1 MPNYVELPNGSLF
14 PVLQGEDYATAMRAA
29 YAKYPEAFGG
39 EVTPTAQPQGGFTPA
54 LKAGFSGVKSAGAA
68 LAGRTG
74 LMDLDRAKKVMEEE
88 EAYQKRTFKPTEEG
102 WLDAPFTK
110 TKELLGGSLPYI
122 AAPLAAAAV
131 APKAAIPLGI
141 AGLTATGATL
151 ASVGA
156 GALQYTGTG
165 LARQVQEGKKLE
177 ETDLGAAALVSVPS
191 ALLDRLSFGM
201 IPGIRNIFGQAGKTL
216 TTAEAKAFVEQ
227 GLKKTAADYALATG
241 KAVGTESLTEVA
253 QQFLERA
260 QAGLNLTDAKARDEY
275 WDSLVGGA
283 VLGGVLSPAGRYI
296 ERGGEQTRAKKL
308 LADEQTAQKTA
319 QRQQAEAQAQ
329 QAAAEEAARKQTP
342 EYAQEIKTKYDETLG
357 QFKQLQDAVKG
368 FGKTQDP
375 AEKAEKA
382 IAEKELKAFVK
393 ENLTPIAQEYAAVK
407 KTGIYAK
414 LAEQERVAGLT
425 PMDYMLENAQ
435 QVPNAK
441 TKPAPMPTPYG
452 IQPTSPELARFKGT
466 QQQAIDFARN
476 QITAAN
482 DQRLTDQKSPAEQV
496 ADYTQYLLTQPKQAA
511 YLATNRMRL
520 PGLSAKQNDAVL
532 ENVLLALNM
541 GRAAGKY
548 DASFNPTTLE
558 QKLSAQPA
566 TTTLGAEAEEQ
577 GILEQTAQEKEA
589 AAQEAARREK
599 IRPEQY
605 ALQQMQ
611 QKAGRSV
618 MGLPGFGVEKEPL
631 TPSPAIGQMQQQLQG
646 IPFGEGLLPT
656 AEDVD
661 TTPPKFQ
668 KGPGGGF
675 RLFNERG
682 ERQLTDEQ
690 AYRSL
695 SERLANAA
703 ANPDLSDEAYDFL
716 RRAEMALPKV
726 NTRLQETRQ
735 ERVKYGQGPLAR
747 GSVAQDVAEGESFYK
762 LLDEQ
767 LARIERGEEGV
778 HRGQRYVTKDTGRA
792 RGTAAEVAPPT
803 EAMPYDIERNKQAT
817 PSDLRAKQR
826 IAAGRRTWPNNLP
839 FDQPTET
846 ERRLANVPGADREN
860 VVRATTGRTLR
871 GQAPALS
878 LQNEL
883 EPLIRQQEQVAGEG
897 PLARGQ
903 GELFPAEAEKLGY
916 AKMNRA
922 GFVAFMKS
930 KVVQKMRDALNKDKK
945 VLQKAKD
952 LPALKAKVA
961 NLTKQLETMQAK
973 NLEYSK
979 AASIL
984 QHARGMDK
992 LGKDRAEANAALLD
1006 MEINRAQLAGRIEE
1020 LMQLRG
1026 AFDQQVEKYGDFKN
1040 TELAGRFEPLLSE
1053 YNTVQQEL
1061 AALNTDLASLDA
1073 SMKQLDNELRVEK
1086 ARNALARLNPETV
1099 SKETIAQAQEALRA
1113 AQVEAGVTEAEASQV
1128 EQQTK
1133 QRKAQ
1138 EAREAEAV
1146 RLAESE
1152 KQRIDLG
1159 RERQRRLEAAYGT
1172 SSTGQEYDFIT
1183 VAQRMSQ
1190 EMEPVETTVKRGKRV
1205 LSNPNQVLAGY
1216 RSRITA
1222 IEKQMIA
1229 AFNKSRDARD
1239 SFLVQLAENAAKLNQ
1254 QYRDAK
1260 GSEER
1265 AALLP
1270 AVENA
1275 EKLYDN
1281 ATLRQQGK
1289 DEELVWKGK
1298 DKQLKALA
1306 QAYNDAETLEADIN
1320 EGRVVQPEEFKRK
1333 SPKINLNKGEKE
1345 ARAEAARPAE
1355 VAEAKQRA
1363 TAPETSGEK
1372 GVTRMVA
1379 TKARKPAAT
1388 VYSSK
1393 GIGQEGLSAQKEAVL
1408 KRVKEKQAE
1417 GKPLNAFD
1425 QRALAEFKQEATTVK
1440 GTTLPVKTDEKVD
1453 IDAILREAAKEKNS
1467 FARGVETTSPD
1478 LTVSQVNALESNDIR
1493 QAMRDLAE
1501 DGNTSALNKVV
1512 ATRLAAML
1520 DQTAVK
1526 VVNNLTDRDGKKVL
1540 GSATSKLVELDSK
1553 GGLSQE
1559 ILLHEGTHAATER
1572 VIVQYETDPSKLT
1585 EIQRVAVRELKALH
1599 AAIKN
1604 DPKIT
1609 SASAKG
1615 SLSEF
1620 VAEVFSNRNLQEQL
1634 RDKKWKLSDAWKG
1647 FKSIIMRMLGVKD
1660 PETMLGAALQSV
1672 DALMIPSSTSM
1683 GGKET
1688 TVNRKLSQKDIAALH
1703 TGSNSM
1709 QQFAE
1714 QFGVDIKQK
1723 DRTVEDA
1730 ERVGQ
1735 NYLNDM
1741 AVNTADYL
1749 PEAVITFSAASE
1761 KRIQTLEDLET
1772 RTEAQ
1777 EKQLKDLKKAR
1788 NNDITYDTRLEDGR
1802 EYNPKKIADYF
1813 EATPQ
1818 IIMNYEARNN
1828 RELRENEAAVLNEK
1842 RTESLRSLVN
1852 NLREHPEYTSVEQA
1866 LVAKAASKFAV
1877 MSDANGRLRL
1887 AEISKNN
1894 RHPIAIV
1901 GVNDAGHVIRELR
1914 AGKNI
1919 KAAFLEGLQKNADEN
1934 AKKNKAKNGWQKFDQ
1949 SESYSDAEKLNAG
1962 AAGTSWCTGDTV
1974 AHAEAHIKKGDFYI
1988 YYQNGRPEV
1997 AVRMDGQNSINELRG
2012 NTPNQSLT
2020 PEQLKIARE
2029 FLDTKTFEN
2038 SSNFISMIERKK
2050 ALAEAFKNNTP
2061 LPVEHLYANTSWV
2074 TADPVHDGVVKL
2086 SLNNNSVWRFT
2097 NFSEIDGELDAYR
2110 PKKRKDFDKQIKQ
2123 KLLESLTVAAN
2134 NNEFPGVSLNFFT
2147 TDTLEVAI
2155 GEQLITVNL
2164 ENIKGA
2170 FDLTLQGKNL
2180 NLPDLKILESL
2191 HVFEDTQ
2198 VSMPKV
2204 KRLNYVHTF
2213 AIEDNTE
2220 VTLSKGSTVN
2230 KVTSYSTEPSDTGK
2244 YYLTLNNVE
2253 SVTEV
2258 DPGIKNAF
2266 ILNLPDAKH
2275 APEPVFGFD
2284 RAMSE
2289 ARTHADDALT
2299 YWARINNV
2307 HDAFVRYSRDRERP
2321 GDEAKVERV
2330 AIQALKFAEDLV
2342 GKTQAMRLFKQSQYT
2357 TSVGIQPEPIRFS
2370 VQAMPALRNPLP
2382 VEIPRGAF
2390 TAQYA
2395 RMLTD
2400 LARDLEATPTEADIL
2415 ARLQELRDEYDQE
2428 VAARRAPDRARTL
2441 RLSEEQK
2448 YILDFSGKD
2457 FATDEAKIEYLEKY
2471 YKNNPPK
2478 EEIKFDLHEVVI
2490 QAAEH
2495 YFAENR
2501 NTSTDLR
2508 THFFDKAAKFN
2519 SVFGLSKEDGLKTV
2533 PDVINAPN
2541 RVSDKPAVEEV
2552 EDTDEA
2558 PRYAR
2563 ASKPAYNSED
2573 ALTEFANKVVAQP
2586 KSFREKLGNNI
2597 ALEAEMQLVDM
2608 RAGLRE
2614 ALKAGAK
2621 DLGDDQLFTQAMYN
2635 VQKADQHMPMV
2646 LASLSAGPLEFY
2658 TDDKG
2663 LRGVQSSGKDSAQE
2677 IYDAVAKVPAKNA
2690 AGKTALATAYMLAQR
2705 AANKGLTALDLGA
2718 LGVTEEELKE
2728 VMATAKAD
2736 PELKTALEEVR
2747 AKYNAYNEG
2756 QIKFLAAAGAI
2767 PKQLAQDLLKDGD
2780 YVPYYRVRDDGTA
2793 ELVYGGEKTIT
2804 IGDVRHQPYL
2814 QELKGGETKILPLN
2828 ESIPRNT
2835 MLLVKK
2841 ALYNVATKEIAY
2853 AMQAFG
2859 EGRGEIDPKTGKAKN
2874 LMPIHSGRSPGG
2886 PDVIVFNQEPD
2897 PNNPKDDG
2905 QRWLRIKTK
2914 GTAMEGIPAELV
2926 VDSLEGAH
2934 LTLPAFLK
2942 IGGIAGD
2949 LLRKGITRMPPYILR
2964 QLYRDPMAATF
2975 TSGLNYG
2982 PLTAVLKAGKQFI
2995 AMNRG
3000 TSASGDELIKK
3011 GLVQSGIFTGDPS
3024 DISAFALQ
3032 LASGKDQGV
3041 MDKLFAMLDRAAMRA
3056 DAATRSLVLE
3066 NAIQNGLSEVEA
3078 DQMVME
3084 SMNFYKR
3091 GLSPTVQYANRLI
3104 PFMNAQIQ
3112 GLNVLYKAATG
3123 QMPFNER
3130 QEIQRKFFNN
3140 AMLLAATGVVY
3151 AMAMEDDD
3159 YFRKAKPKDKYSNFF
3174 VHLPGVDEPLKL
3186 AIPYEAGWFFSAGV
3200 AVVDAMKAET
3210 DGKQQFKAVR
3220 DMFLNSVPGYS
3231 SMYMPQVV
3239 KPIFE
3244 VWSNKNFFTGNPIE
3258 SPTMQNKRIEDRYLS
3273 STTEAAKALSR
3284 ALPMLSPIQI
3294 EHLSQ
3299 AYFGALPLAVMAGTS
3314 DLFAKP
3320 SATAKPETR
3329 ITDVPIVGSMF
3340 QKRFGGVDTDVVFNL
3355 AKDVLQTQASFGS
3368 LKKSGTAEDIREFAI
3383 AHKPELAVAPMA
3395 RAFQSNMS
3403 KLRTQEDIITNRLN
3417 LSPAE
3422 KRARIDALD
3431 KVREDMS
3438 AKFMKRIK
3446 EVEQRVGE
3454 TIPQ

>member
-1 MPNYVELPNGSLF
+1 MANYVQLPDGSLF
-14 PVLQGEDYATAMRAA
+14 PAKEGENYADTMRAA
-29 YAKYPEAFGG
+29 YAKYPDAFGG

-74 LMDLDRAKKVMEEE
+74 LMDLERAKKVMEEE

-102 WLDAPFTK
+102 WLEAPLTK
-110 TKELLGGSLPYI
+110 TKELLGGSLPYM
-122 AAPLAAAAV
+122 AAPVAAAV
-131 APKAAIPLGI
+131 LAPEAGLGI
-141 AGLTATGATL
+141 AGLTAANL

-177 ETDLGAAALVSVPS
+177 ETNLGAAAAASIPT
-191 ALLDRLSFGM
+191 ALLDRLSLGM

-227 GLKKTAADYALATG
+227 GVKKTAADYALATG
-241 KAVGTESLTEVA
+241 KALGTEGLTEAA

-260 QAGLNLTDAKARDEY
+260 QAGLSLTDAKARDEY

-283 VLGGVLSPAGRYI
+283 VLGGVLAPAGRYI
-296 ERGGEQTRAKKL
+296 ERGGEQTKAKKI

-329 QAAAEEAARKQTP
+329 QAAADEAARKQSP
-342 EYAQEIKTKYDETLG
+342 EYAKETKAKYDETLG
-357 QFKQLQDAVKG
+357 QFKQLQDTVKA
-368 FGKTQDP
+368 FGKPQDP

-382 IAEKELKAFVK
+382 LAEKELKAFVK

-452 IQPTSPELARFKGT
+452 IQPTSPELTRFKGT
-466 QQQAIDFARN
+466 QQQAVDFARN

-558 QKLSAQPA
+558 QKLSSQPA

-589 AAQEAARREK
+589 AAQEAARQEK

-605 ALQQMQ
+605 ALQKMQ

-661 TTPPKFQ
+661 TTQPKFQ

-826 IAAGRRTWPNNLP
+826 IAAGRKTWPNNLP

-883 EPLIRQQEQVAGEG
+883 EPLIRQQEQVVGEG

-1053 YNTVQQEL
+1053 YTTVQQEL

-1239 SFLVQLAENAAKLNQ
+1239 SFLVKLAENVAKLNQ

-1320 EGRVVQPEEFKRK
+1320 EGRIVQPEEFKRK

-1345 ARAEAARPAE
+1345 ARAEGARPAE

-1425 QRALAEFKQEATTVK
+1425 QRVLAEFKQEATTVK

-1501 DGNTSALNKVV
+1501 GDNSQLNKVV

-1520 DQTAVK
+1520 DQTDVK

-1634 RDKKWKLSDAWKG
+1634 RGKKWKLSDAWKG

-1709 QQFAE
+1709 LQFAE

-1723 DRTVEDA
+1723 DRTAEDA

-1749 PEAVITFSAASE
+1749 PEAVN
-1761 KRIQTLEDLET
+1761 L
-1772 RTEAQ
+1772 
-1777 EKQLKDLKKAR
+1777 
-1788 NNDITYDTRLEDGR
+1788 TYDTQLEDGR
-1802 EYNPKKIADYF
+1802 EYDPKNIADYF

-1818 IIMNYEARNN
+1818 TIMNYEAKNN
-1828 RELRENEAAVLNEK
+1828 AELRANEAATLNER
-1842 RTESLRSLVN
+1842 RTEGLRSLVN
-1852 NLREHPEYTSVEQA
+1852 DLREHPEYTSVEQA
-1866 LVAKAASKFAV
+1866 LVAKAASKFAI

-1887 AEISKNN
+1887 AELSKTN
-1894 RHPIAIV
+1894 RHPVAIV
-1901 GVNDAGHVIRELR
+1901 GVKDAGYVIQELR

-1919 KAAFLEGLQKNADEN
+1919 KAAFLDGLQKNADEN
-1934 AKKNKAKNGWQKFDQ
+1934 AQKNKSKNGWQKFDQ

-1962 AAGTSWCTGDTV
+1962 AAGTSWCTGDNI
-1974 AHAEAHIKKGDFYI
+1974 ANAEDQITKGDFYI
-1988 YYQNGRPEV
+1988 HYKNGRPEV
-1997 AVRMDGQNSINELRG
+1997 AIRMDGQTRINELRG
-2012 NTPNQSLT
+2012 NTPNQGLT
-2020 PEQLKIARE
+2020 AEQTKIAKE
-2029 FLDTKTFEN
+2029 FLNTQ
-2038 SSNFISMIERKK
+2038 NFDNASTYVNMMERKK
-2050 ALAEAFKNNTP
+2050 ALAEAFKNDTP
-2061 LPVEHLYANTSWV
+2061 LPVEHLYTGEDWV
-2074 TADPVHDGVVKL
+2074 TAKPLGANGVKISVT
-2086 SLNNNSVWRFT
+2086 NNSVWGFT
-2097 NFSEIDGELDAYR
+2097 NFSEIDGELAAYR
-2110 PKKRKDFDKQIKQ
+2110 PEKPKNFDKQVKD
-2123 KLLESLTVAAN
+2123 KLTESLTTAID
-2134 NNEFPGVSLNFFT
+2134 NNEFPGVNLPFYGTDKVAVELNNKGRVVKLE
-2147 TDTLEVAI
+2147 DIKGVSGLTLSVKK
-2155 GEQLITVNL
+2155 VNL
-2164 ENIKGA
+2164 SNLKTIDELFVFGDTKVELPNINK
-2170 FDLTLQGKNL
+2170 
-2180 NLPDLKILESL
+2180 LK
-2191 HVFEDTQ
+2191 F
-2198 VSMPKV
+2198 
-2204 KRLNYVHTF
+2204 VHTY
-2213 AIEDNTE
+2213 AKENDTE
-2220 VTLSKGSTVN
+2220 VVLPKGSTVN
-2230 KVTSYSTEPSDTGK
+2230 RVVAFHNPSDTGVH
-2244 YYLTLNNVE
+2244 YLTIKGAETVNQVE
-2253 SVTEV
+2253 
-2258 DPGIKNAF
+2258 PGQTSAF
-2266 ILNLPDAKH
+2266 ILNLPDAKY
-2275 APEPVFGFD
+2275 APEPEFSFD

-2289 ARTHADDALT
+2289 ARTNADDALT

-2307 HDAFVRYSRDRERP
+2307 YDAFVRYSRDNAERP

-2357 TSVGIQPEPIRFS
+2357 ASVGIQPEPIRFG
-2370 VQAMPALRNPLP
+2370 VLARPALRNPLP

-2415 ARLQELRDEYDQE
+2415 AKLQELRDEYDQK
-2428 VAARRAPDRARTL
+2428 VAARNAPDRARTL
-2441 RLSEEQK
+2441 RLSEQQQ
-2448 YILDFSGKD
+2448 YILNFSGKN
-2457 FATDEAKIEYLEKY
+2457 FATNEAKIEYLEKY
-2471 YKNNPPK
+2471 YKNNPPI
-2478 EEIKFDLHEVVI
+2478 EQIKFDLHEVVI

-2495 YFAENR
+2495 YFAEGR

-2519 SVFGLSKEDGLKTV
+2519 SVFGLSKEDGLRTT
-2533 PDVINAPN
+2533 PDAINAPN
-2541 RVSDKPAVEEV
+2541 RVSNKPTVEEV

-2646 LASLSAGPLEFY
+2646 LASLSTGPLEFY

-2736 PELKTALEEVR
+2736 PELKAALEEAR

-2859 EGRGEIDPKTGKAKN
+2859 EGRGEIDPKTGEAKN

-2905 QRWLRIKTK
+2905 QRWLRVKTK

-2942 IGGIAGD
+2942 IGGMAGD

-3011 GLVQSGIFTGDPS
+3011 GLIQSGIFTGDPS

-3056 DAATRSLVLE
+3056 DAATRALVLE

-3140 AMLLAATGVVY
+3140 AMMLAATGVVY

-3159 YFRKAKPKDKYSNFF
+3159 YFRKAKPKEKYSNFF
-3174 VHLPGVDEPLKL
+3174 LHLPGVDEPLKL
-3186 AIPYEAGWFFSAGV
+3186 GIPYEAGWFFSAGV

-3220 DMFLNSVPGYS
+3220 DMFLNAVPGYS
-3231 SMYMPQVV
+3231 SMYMPQAV

-3244 VWSNKNFFTGNPIE
+3244 VWSNKNFFTGNAIE

-3320 SATAKPETR
+3320 SATAKPEAR

-3340 QKRFGGVDTDVVFNL
+3340 QKRFGGADTDVVFNL
-3355 AKDVLQTQASFGS
+3355 AKDVLQTQVSFGS
-3368 LKKSGTAEDIREFAI
+3368 LKKSGTAEDIKEFAI

-3395 RAFQSNMS
+3395 RAFQANMS

-3422 KRARIDALD
+3422 KRARIDTLD

-3446 EVEQRVGE
+3446 EVEERVGE